1 MRIIQYGLQLV
12 KEESR
17 NYKIDN
23 DITNSSTTAF
33 KIFKDL
39 FDLDK
44 QAEEVFAM
52 LCLNVKNKIVGVFE
66 ISRGSLSESL
76 VHPREVFK
84 RVLLCNASG
93 IIIAHNHPG
102 GTKDPSREDI
112 SVTKRLKECADLLG
126 IGLVDHIIIAGE
138 NKYYSFAENGLLPVE

>member
-1 MRIIQYGLQLV
+1 MRIVQYGLQLV

-23 DITNSSTTAF
+23 DITDSSTTAF

-84 RVLLCNASG
+84 RVLLCNASR

-102 GTKDPSREDI
+102 GTQDPSREDI